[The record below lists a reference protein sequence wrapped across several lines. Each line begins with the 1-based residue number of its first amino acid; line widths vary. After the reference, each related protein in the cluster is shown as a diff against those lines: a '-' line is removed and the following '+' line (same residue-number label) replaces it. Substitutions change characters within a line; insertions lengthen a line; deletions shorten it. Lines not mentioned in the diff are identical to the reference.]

1 MTELTN
7 VRGFEDFWRVLREPM
22 RITPALLRDPGFRAA
37 LRRVV
42 AGTPPAV
49 LAHASTIHS
58 LSALNSNLDYIS
70 RKGELTL
77 EGRDGEK
84 IVGREESRERA
95 EDWRRDRHGVQERLC
110 LAYAW
115 IASAP
120 PGSPYEPVFE
130 AASAFCREALGP
142 RTDFMLARHDDEP
155 HPHCHVTIR
164 AQMDDGVQWK
174 PAARD
179 VVEMRA
185 RFAACLRERGIEV
198 DASPRWARGVA
209 TRTAS
214 RPVRWLQ
221 HDHMVGRAAE
231 PGFVQRDIEEAFAIA
246 RGARGDNRP
255 WEEAI
260 RGTRNSVIIGY
271 RSIAD
276 GLDAL
281 GDKGAVDL
289 ADDVRRFV
297 DAMAPPLTRREQRVD
312 AARVMEVERSWSG
325 RASSGRDRV
334 R

>member
-7 VRGFEDFWRVLREPM
+7 VRGFEDFWRVLREPT

-42 AGTPPAV
+42 AGAPPAV

-58 LSALNSNLDYIS
+58 LSALKANLDYIS
-70 RKGELTL
+70 RKGELIL

-84 IVGREESRERA
+84 IVGREEARERA

-115 IASAP
+115 ITSAP

-130 AASAFCREALGP
+130 AASAFCRETLGP

-174 PAARD
+174 PSTRD
-179 VVEMRA
+179 VVELRG
-185 RFAACLRERGIEV
+185 RFAACLRERGVEV

-221 HDHMVGRAAE
+221 HDHMVGRAVE
-231 PGFVQRDIEEAFAIA
+231 PAFVQRDIDEAFAIA
-246 RGARGDNRP
+246 RGARADDRP
-255 WEEAI
+255 WEERI
-260 RGTRNSVIIGY
+260 RGTRKSVAIGY

-281 GDKGAVDL
+281 GDKGDL
-289 ADDVRRFV
+289 ALAKDVRCFI
-297 DAMAPPLTRREQRVD
+297 DGMEPPSTRREQRVE
-312 AARVMEVERSWSG
+312 AARLLEAERSVYS
-325 RASSGRDRV
+325 RNAARRDRI